1 MSGNESG
8 KNQFETAVISLFNV
22 AYSRLIPS
30 DWQAELTSK
39 GKTPAEIS
47 FLGDDNISFKCNAT
61 GKSVQGKIPSN
72 ADFTQR
78 LILINDI
85 ATKLIA
91 QAKGS

>member
-30 DWQAELTSK
+30 DWQSELTSK
-39 GKTPAEIS
+39 GQTPAAIS
-47 FLGDDNISFKCNAT
+47 FLGDDNISFKCNTT
-61 GKSVQGKIPSN
+61 GKSVQGKIPQN

-78 LILINDI
+78 LILINNI
-85 ATKLIA
+85 ATNLIA
-91 QAKGS
+91 AAKES